1 MGKIRL
7 NGYVNGNDFL
17 HKFNEED
24 KAAMILL
31 HIKHANCWMR
41 NLPQLCMKSK
51 TKELGISN
59 MQQILASQNPFN
71 VSKENHGLLTLSMK
85 AYSCKPPDF
94 PPFLRLDSLIGA
106 CSMPF
111 EKQLAF
117 SYVRGDQSKQSLN
130 KLDVENSLTIAK
142 QEQSC

>member
-7 NGYVNGNDFL
+7 SGYVNGNDFL

-71 VSKENHGLLTLSMK
+71 VSNENHGLLTLSMK

-94 PPFLRLDSLIGA
+94 PPFPRLNSLIGA
-106 CSMPF
+106 SSKPF

-117 SYVRGDQSKQSLN
+117 SYVRGDQSKLSLN
-130 KLDVENSLTIAK
+130 KLDVKNSLNH
-142 QEQSC
+142 C